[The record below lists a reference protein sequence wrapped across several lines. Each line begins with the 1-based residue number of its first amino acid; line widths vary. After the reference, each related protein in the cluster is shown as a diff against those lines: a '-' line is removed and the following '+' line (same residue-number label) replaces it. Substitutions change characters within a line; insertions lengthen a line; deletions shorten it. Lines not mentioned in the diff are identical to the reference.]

1 MDAVTWAAKAASA
14 DEFIERLPL
23 GYDTKVGES
32 GLALSAGQRQ
42 RIAIARALYHR
53 PAILVF
59 DEATSA
65 LDAETERS
73 VTRNIDRVLEG
84 RTSFVIAHR
93 LSTVRDADLI
103 LVIEQGRLAEQGTH
117 NELMQREGLYFHLVS
132 QQLGL

>member
-1 MDAVTWAAKAASA
+1 M
-14 DEFIERLPL
+14 
-23 GYDTKVGES
+23 
-32 GLALSAGQRQ
+32 
-42 RIAIARALYHR
+42 
-53 PAILVF
+53 F

-73 VTRNIDRVLEG
+73 VTRTIDRVLEG